1 MSKLPFSYSNISL
14 PETLFHLACSNR
26 HVSMQHLVKGGILK
40 KWHFPIFFG
49 VMQFWSLLWGYAVLE
64 SSLGLCSFELDPNP
78 NPNSYQL
85 AGKFGC
91 QICRFPKIG
100 SRRANLAAKFVDSPK
115 LAVGC
120 QICRFPKIGS
130 WRANLAAKFVD
141 PPKLAVGG
149 QIWQSAKSLPK
160 LAVGGWQRSCVH
172 PVIGKDQLCNCI
184 IQPERSIV
192 HPVIGDDHLCNCIM
206 QPERSSSLDTITQTI
221 NLSGT

>member
-1 MSKLPFSYSNISL
+1 
-14 PETLFHLACSNR
+14 
-26 HVSMQHLVKGGILK
+26 
-40 KWHFPIFFG
+40 
-49 VMQFWSLLWGYAVLE
+49 MQFWSLLWGYAVLE

-78 NPNSYQL
+78 KPNSYQL
-85 AGKFGC
+85 AGKF
-91 QICRFPKIG
+91 
-100 SRRANLAAKFVDSPK
+100 
-115 LAVGC
+115 GC

-160 LAVGGWQRSCVH
+160 LASGGWQRSYVH
-172 PVIGKDQLCNCI
+172 PVIGKDQLCNFI
-184 IQPERSIV
+184 MQPERSSM
-192 HPVIGDDHLCNCIM
+192 HPVIGDIHLCNCIM

>member
-1 MSKLPFSYSNISL
+1 
-14 PETLFHLACSNR
+14 
-26 HVSMQHLVKGGILK
+26 MQHLVKGGILK

-49 VMQFWSLLWGYAVLE
+49 VMQFWSLLWGYAVL
-64 SSLGLCSFELDPNP
+64 
-78 NPNSYQL
+78 NSIL
-85 AGKFGC
+85 TLTLTL
-91 QICRFPKIG
+91 I
-100 SRRANLAAKFVDSPK
+100 SWRANLAAKFVDSPK